1 MLFKLLTVLLVLLLA
16 AESLFMLMNLAN
28 RLKPVDGR
36 KCVVAFDTET
46 GQLYKTL
53 RTKSAAEI
61 CRTGGRLY
69 EQHSQCGDA

>member
-1 MLFKLLTVLLVLLLA
+1 
-16 AESLFMLMNLAN
+16 
-28 RLKPVDGR
+28 
-36 KCVVAFDTET
+36 
-46 GQLYKTL
+46 L